1 MLLRVETK
9 EDRHLTRE
17 IMEFLAFAM
26 YPITLTALCD
36 VLMIELSSK
45 SLNTDRQLLNPKDI
59 LNICGSFLNY
69 ESTTDIVSL
78 AHQSVRTFLTSSL
91 QGEATFFQLSH
102 DDSHRSIALKCLTYL
117 SLDEFESER
126 IYGSVDDRLDCF
138 PFLHYAAHFWPLHV
152 LRLNRVEQDRELWET
167 MKSFLLSTEVRR
179 NNFRAWVQVLAPGS
193 NFIRDTRPL
202 YYAASFG
209 LTDIVRY
216 LLDMG
221 SDAEARGGHGG
232 ATPINIASLRGNA
245 EVVQLLLD
253 HGADPYAV
261 DIGMGKNS
269 FFWAKRKRHI
279 EVMEILNRWRTQ
291 SGRRAKG
298 NTRRDALNDSSS
310 DDCAQSKKANVEN
323 RGPSRSRKLRVINA

>member
-1 MLLRVETK
+1 MEI
-9 EDRHLTRE
+9 LT
-17 IMEFLAFAM
+17 FAL

-36 VLMIELSSK
+36 MLMIELGSK
-45 SLNTDRQLLNPKDI
+45 FLNTDRQLLNPKDI

-78 AHQSVRTFLTSSL
+78 AHHSVRTFLTSSL
-91 QGEATFFQLSH
+91 QGEATFFHLSH

-117 SLDEFESER
+117 SLGEFESER
-126 IYGSVDDRLDCF
+126 LYGSVDDQLNGF

-152 LRLNRVEQDRELWET
+152 LRLHQVKQDQELWET
-167 MKSFLLSTEVRR
+167 MKSFLLSTKAGR

-193 NFIRDTRPL
+193 NFIQDTPPL

-221 SDAEARGGHGG
+221 SDTEARGGYGG
-232 ATPINIASLRGNA
+232 ATPINVASLRGNA

-261 DIGMGKNS
+261 DIGMGKSS
-269 FFWAKRKRHI
+269 FFWAKRKKHV
-279 EVMEILNRWRTQ
+279 EVMEILDRWRTQ
-291 SGRRAKG
+291 RGRHAEG
-298 NTRRDALNDSSS
+298 YSSS
-310 DDCAQSKKANVEN
+310 DDCSQSKKGMI
-323 RGPSRSRKLRVINA
+323 RRSSISLDRRKNLEMRNEYFQ